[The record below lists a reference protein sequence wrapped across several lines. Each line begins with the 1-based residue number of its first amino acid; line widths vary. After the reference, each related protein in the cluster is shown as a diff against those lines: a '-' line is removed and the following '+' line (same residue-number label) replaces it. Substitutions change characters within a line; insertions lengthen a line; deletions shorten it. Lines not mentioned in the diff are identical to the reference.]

1 VARPRS
7 LIFVIAVVTL
17 WAGGIVSAQ
26 DAENSPYPKMLKGE
40 DLFIPGKPIVGYLT
54 AQERY
59 TTLENE
65 PGAPSDYFSLRR
77 LKLRIL
83 GEPLSGLQ
91 YYVQGIYKTNNYS
104 STDNQVFLQ
113 EARVKWDLFPSTYVQ
128 VGQFIPPM
136 GLERFIPDEMLYT
149 IDRSQVTDH
158 LVPNGNI
165 GDSFTR
171 DYGVQLGGKFPASRL
186 AYAMALMG
194 GNGANNDHL
203 GERGSY
209 LLDGQMTWQPYRHET
224 DGFNLILGGAASFR
238 RNQDLDL
245 SKQLPGSSRLGYGHF
260 DGADEHFNLFFDLS
274 RGPFSFLGEGF
285 YAWYDSY
292 RAGLPSLSAQGFYVL
307 AAYFLS
313 PRWQVVGRY
322 ETFDPHVH
330 LQDSEDMRWITLG
343 LNWYLLG
350 NQLKFMA
357 NYILKSQGKEG
368 FADHTLMAQVQFF
381 FGYPR
386 NPRLE
391 EGHDQ

>member
-1 VARPRS
+1 MARPHS
-7 LIFVIAVVTL
+7 LILVVAVVAL
-17 WAGGIVSAQ
+17 WAGGSASAQ
-26 DAENSPYPKMLKGE
+26 DAENLSYPKMLKGE

-54 AQERY
+54 VQPRY

-65 PGAPSDYFSLRR
+65 TGAPSDYFSLRR
-77 LKLRIL
+77 VKLRIL
-83 GEPLSGLQ
+83 GEPQSGLR

-104 STDNQVFLQ
+104 STDDHVFLQ
-113 EARVKWDLFPSTYVQ
+113 EARVMWEYLPSAHVQ

-158 LVPNGNI
+158 LVPNGNL
-165 GDSFTR
+165 GNSFTR
-171 DYGVQLGGKFPASRL
+171 DYGVQLSGKVSDSRL
-186 AYAMALMG
+186 AYAVALTG

-209 LLDGQMTWQPYRHET
+209 LVDGQMTWQPYRSKN
-224 DGFNLILGGAASFR
+224 DGLDLILGGAASFR

-260 DGADEHFNLFFDLS
+260 DGADEHFNAFLDLS
-274 RGPFSFLGEGF
+274 QGPFSFQGEGF
-285 YAWYDSY
+285 YARYTSY
-292 RAGLPSLSAQGFYVL
+292 RSGLPSLSAQGFYVL

-313 PRWQVVGRY
+313 PRWQIVGRY

-350 NQLKFMA
+350 NRLKFMG

-368 FADHTLMAQVQFF
+368 FQDHTLIAQVQFF

-386 NPRLE
+386 NPHLE
-391 EGHDQ
+391 GGHDQ